1 MSLETKSVEGQEWR
15 CVECRAQHIR
25 SGRQQGQA
33 RGLFIDRFCRLIQC
47 RIDLGGIGM
56 IPGCGRAKLKTQLS
70 AGRENENT
78 SELPGITLDRGL
90 SRPTSQRAN
99 RVSDQPRR
107 RNLAMPTTKPRCAIR
122 MQIGIH
128 EQKALYLELFAKRLG
143 EIPISISDDHDLD
156 ALISPR
162 LHRVAQLRDLLTTEQ
177 STKMAQE
184 DQNDGPVLPQ
194 VAQPNGLVRCRID
207 QRDRRETGRNSHRD
221 LLSGLASSTEF

>member
-1 MSLETKSVEGQEWR
+1 MSLKSKSVEGQEWGR
-15 CVECRAQHIR
+15 VECGTQYIR
-25 SGRQQGQA
+25 RGRQQRRPG
-33 RGLFIDRFCRLIQC
+33 RLFIDRFCRLVEG
-47 RIDLGGIGM
+47 RIDLGGFGM
-56 IPGCGRAKLKTQLS
+56 IAGGGRAKLETQLPPT
-70 AGRENENT
+70 RKNEHT
-78 SELPGITLDRGL
+78 AELPGITLHGGL
-90 SRPTSQRAN
+90 SCPASQRAD
-99 RVSDQPRR
+99 RVSDQLRR
-107 RNLAMPTTKPRCAIR
+107 RNLAMATTKTSSAIR

-143 EIPISISDDHDLD
+143 EIPISISYDHDLD